1 MHRRLTG
8 RLPEHTGGLPECTG
22 GLLECMGG
30 LPEFSGGLT
39 EFTQECQSRD
49 SYVWEGSCGLLEVG
63 RLQVEASLGLLI
75 MLCLP
80 A

>member
-1 MHRRLTG
+1 M
-8 RLPEHTGGLPECTG
+8 GGLPECKG

-49 SYVWEGSCGLLEVG
+49 SYVGEGSKSVLV
-63 RLQVEASLGLLI
+63 AY
-75 MLCLP
+75 
-80 A
+80 